1 MYKSAELIG
10 TSIFIKN
17 EKGGYEIIEDFDFDF
32 AVEDPSAISDCVG
45 LLGEKLSKKTVKTV
59 KEAKSLLWNNRDKV
73 YGMDTLLNQ
82 VLYSHD
88 QSTPWELFKIAAI
101 DIENSYTRGVP
112 YTRGDYSH
120 PILSIAITFAN
131 IGNPDVDIDAIKNK
145 VVFGYHKSIT
155 LSNAN
160 YVYCKD
166 EEDLLEKFC
175 SAIRKINPDLVT
187 GYNSSQHDIPYIL
200 SRMDAFKININK
212 LSPLYGLVD
221 KKKKL
226 VYYNQGF
233 GTLKVAGWTHI
244 DYMPLY
250 QKYAKDRLPNYKLD
264 SVAKFEID
272 RQKVDYSEYEDL
284 LDLYEKNPTKFY
296 EYNSD
301 DCTLLLLID
310 RKKKFLRLAAT
321 ISMIGRIRIGDY
333 DSQIAFWDSF
343 VWRLAKER
351 NKYIPPNIKK
361 ERVEFKGAFVKKTIT
376 GLHRLLA
383 TFDAESLY
391 PSIMRALNISV
402 ETYLGKGP
410 KIPGASYAPNGARFR
425 TDFEGIM
432 KIAVTTMFNL
442 RKSTKAKMKELERLA
457 IETLINYTD
466 DIETLD
472 IYQLVYKLAINS
484 LYGIHGSEFWRY
496 YNVDIAEAIT
506 SAGALLNKHVAFRL
520 NNFVNGAEQ
529 SNEYLDR
536 LDYPDELIDE
546 LDNIISMD
554 TDSVYVKL
562 DKTVKQVPGENV
574 IDTLDRFVEET
585 INPLLTSWTSEL
597 GQQLNYTENTFN
609 YKREALASAGVW
621 RAKKNYAMLVE
632 DMEHVRYKSP
642 KLKVAGLE
650 YVKVSTPDWSKE
662 RLKQI
667 YMDILTF
674 KDPGPTYNKSK
685 NEFMKLDLRALA
697 KAQRV
702 NGLEK
707 YQSDLA
713 GASQV
718 VKGAL
723 AYNDYVSSNNL
734 STDMIQSG
742 DIVIWAYL
750 KMPNP
755 FKSESI
761 SFFYD
766 SPIDTLNID
775 EFIDLNKMFDVAYGS
790 AAETISAAAG
800 FDVTKKT
807 NRLSRFL
814 Q

>member
-10 TSIFIKN
+10 NSIFIKN
-17 EKGGYEIIEDFDFDF
+17 EKSGYEVIEHFDFDF
-32 AVEDPSAISDCVG
+32 AVDDKSMISDCVG
-45 LLGEKLSKKTVKTV
+45 LLGESLYRKKVNTVKD
-59 KEAKSLLWNNRDKV
+59 AKNLLWDNRGKV

-82 VLYSHD
+82 VLYGHEE
-88 QSTPWELFKIAAI
+88 STPWELFKIAAI

-112 YTRGDYSH
+112 YDRGNFDH

-131 IGNPDVDIDAIKNK
+131 IGKSDVEIDNKKNK
-145 VVFGYHKSIT
+145 VVFGYHKNMA
-155 LSNAN
+155 LSNSN
-160 YVYCKD
+160 YVECD
-166 EEDLLEKFC
+166 NESDLLDKFC
-175 SAIRKINPDLVT
+175 LAMRKINPDIVT
-187 GYNSSQHDIPYIL
+187 GYNSAQHDIPYII
-200 SRMDAFKININK
+200 SRMQLFNIDLNK

-221 KKKKL
+221 GKKKL
-226 VYYNQGF
+226 VYYNPGF
-233 GTLKVAGWTHI
+233 GALKVAGWTHI

-250 QKYAKDRLPNYKLD
+250 QKYAKTRLPNYKLD

-310 RKKKFLRLAAT
+310 HKKKFLRLAAT
-321 ISMIGRIRIGDY
+321 IAMIGRIRIGDY

-343 VWRLAKER
+343 VWRLAKEQ
-351 NKYIPPNIKK
+351 NKYIPPNVKK
-361 ERVEFKGAFVKKTIT
+361 ERVDFKGAFVKKTIV
-376 GLHRLLA
+376 GLHRLIA

-410 KIPGASYAPNGARFR
+410 KIPGVSYAPNGARFR
-425 TDFEGIM
+425 TDIEGIM
-432 KIAVTTMFNL
+432 KTAVTTIFNL
-442 RKSTKAKMKELERLA
+442 RKSTKAKMKDLERLG
-457 IETLINYTD
+457 IETNVDYSD
-466 DIETLD
+466 EIETLD

-506 SAGALLNKHVAFRL
+506 SAGALLNKHIAFRL
-520 NNFVNGAEQ
+520 NNFVNGTTQ
-529 SNEYLDR
+529 SNEYLDN

-562 DKTVKQVPGENV
+562 DKLIKSNGVDNP
-574 IDTLDRFVEET
+574 IDLLDKFVDET
-585 INPLLTSWTSEL
+585 INPLLSDWTAEL
-597 GQQLNYTENTFN
+597 GQRLNYTENTFN

-632 DMEHVRYKSP
+632 DMEHTRYKEP

-650 YVKVSTPDWSKE
+650 YVKVSTPDWSKD
-662 RLKQI
+662 RLKAL

-674 KDPGPTYNKSK
+674 KNPSETYNKAKS
-685 NEFMKLDLRALA
+685 EFMALNLKELA
-697 KAQRV
+697 KAQKV

-707 YQSDLA
+707 YQSDEG

-723 AYNDYVSSNNL
+723 AYNQYVKANRL
-734 STDMIQSG
+734 SVEPIQSG
-742 DIVIWAYL
+742 DVVIWAYL

-755 FKSESI
+755 FKSESLA
-761 SFFYD
+761 FFPD
-766 SPIDTLNID
+766 SPADVLEIDQ
-775 EFIDLNKMFDVAYGS
+775 FVDLNRMFDVAYGS

-807 NRLSRFL
+807 NRLFKFM
-814 Q
+814 